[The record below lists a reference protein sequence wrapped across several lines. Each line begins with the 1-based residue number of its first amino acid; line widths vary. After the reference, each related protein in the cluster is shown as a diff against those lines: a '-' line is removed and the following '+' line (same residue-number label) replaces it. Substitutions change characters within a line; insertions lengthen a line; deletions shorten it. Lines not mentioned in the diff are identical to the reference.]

1 MSDTTN
7 GDGGKGRDGKSGS
20 RADRGAADGGRPR
33 KPRRPEAAGARAD
46 KGERPRRAATT
57 GKGDGPAA
65 AEDRERK
72 AFVPRSRGMKSQG
85 GAPARASADGPSKPR
100 SHGRLDHG
108 KAGEGERRPPRRES
122 GRDDRAAG
130 GREGRGFDR
139 SASPRVPAG
148 APEEHAA
155 MPGVM
160 RIARRLA
167 RAGIAS
173 RRDAEGMIADGRVRV
188 NGKLIDS
195 PALDVSSGD
204 RIEID
209 GAPLPAIER
218 TRLWLFHKP
227 SGTVTTNRDPEGR
240 PTIFD
245 RLPRDMPRVL
255 TVGRLDITTEG
266 LLLLTNDGGLARMLE
281 LPATGWLRRYRV
293 RAHGA
298 ISQARL
304 DELRQGIAVDGV
316 FYGAIEASL
325 DKEQGSNVW
334 LTLGL
339 REGKN
344 REVKKVLGHLGLDV
358 NRLIRLS
365 YGPFQL
371 GDLKEGAVQEIKGRM
386 LRDQLGERLIEEAG
400 ADFEAP
406 IANPFSNKPVEAERV
421 DVRAAKATRDSEW
434 ISASDTAP
442 NAKKARERS
451 REDALGK
458 LDTRGGRPPRGR
470 DERGGRDDRGA
481 RGGRDDRSARSF
493 DGPKSSFGRRDDAEA
508 GEDRPKR
515 PPLDAPKR
523 SANVWMAP
531 GARPQGTRKALAAQ
545 GGAGAGTGAGP
556 RARSKPDRP
565 HPHGPNRKRTEGER
579 AGGEGRG
586 ERPGGER
593 PGGPRGA
600 KPTGPKTGGT
610 RPAST
615 KPGDPKPGGPKPGGP
630 KPGGPKP
637 GGTRPGGHKPD
648 GPRSGQKPGGRTPQR
663 SPKKD

>member
-7 GDGGKGRDGKSGS
+7 GGGGKGRGNKSGGTGG
-20 RADRGAADGGRPR
+20 RGAAG
-33 KPRRPEAAGARAD
+33 AGARAGAGGRGSGD
-46 KGERPRRAATT
+46 GSGPRKPPRPEGADTRADAGDRPQGKRGSDGGDRPRTA
-57 GKGDGPAA
+57 GKRGDK
-65 AEDRERK
+65 D
-72 AFVPRSRGMKSQG
+72 AFVPKSHGTKSHG
-85 GAPARASADGPSKPR
+85 GATRGASGEGPSKPR
-100 SHGRLDHG
+100 SYGRLDH
-108 KAGEGERRPPRRES
+108 AGAGDGERRPPRGDKPLGDRPVGDRS
-122 GRDDRAAG
+122 RDRNARGTDAHGDAGRDRGTDRPGADRAN
-130 GREGRGFDR
+130 
-139 SASPRVPAG
+139 AG
-148 APEEHAA
+148 AGARIPRGAPQENAS

-195 PALDVSSGD
+195 PALDVSSSD

-209 GAPLPAIER
+209 GSPLPAIER

-245 RLPRDMPRVL
+245 RLPKDMPRVL

-371 GDLKEGAVQEIKGRM
+371 GDLKEGSVQEIKGRT
-386 LRDQLGERLIEEAG
+386 LRDQLGERLIEESG

-406 IANPFSNKPVEAERV
+406 IANPFSNRPVEAERV
-421 DVRAAKATRDSEW
+421 DARAARAVKDSEW

-442 NAKKARERS
+442 NARKARERS

-458 LDTRGGRPPRGR
+458 LDTRGGRPSR
-470 DERGGRDDRGA
+470 GRDDRGA
-481 RGGRDDRSARSF
+481 RGGRDDRPARSF
-493 DGPKSSFGRRDDAEA
+493 DGQGKPVGKPFGKRDDAEG

-545 GGAGAGTGAGP
+545 DGAGP
-556 RARSKPDRP
+556 RTRSRPDRP
-565 HPHGPNRKRTEGER
+565 HPHGPKRKGPEGER
-579 AGGEGRG
+579 SGGGQARG
-586 ERPGGER
+586 DRPGGDRPTGPRGSR
-593 PGGPRGA
+593 PGG
-600 KPTGPKTGGT
+600 
-610 RPAST
+610 T
-615 KPGDPKPGGPKPGGP
+615 KPGGQ
-630 KPGGPKP
+630 
-637 GGTRPGGHKPD
+637 RPG
-648 GPRSGQKPGGRTPQR
+648 GQKPGGRTP
-663 SPKKD
+663 PKKG